1 MTNWLKFPFLL
12 HNMYEVTLFADYF
25 SREITLNDASVFEF
39 RHWFEGLEHGIP
51 LIKGSI
57 NATNDRKQ
65 LDSIKMHFG

>member
-1 MTNWLKFPFLL
+1 
-12 HNMYEVTLFADYF
+12 MYEVTLFADYF

-51 LIKGSI
+51 LIEGSI
-57 NATNDRKQ
+57 NAPNDRKQ